1 MSAGINLEVKSPRMD
16 NGLKYMVVDDNEL
29 DQLAILSQAAKYPA
43 LKHTGTFSNT
53 MDALSALGSIE
64 PELVFLDVDMPGGTG
79 IELLRAMRDKIPIAV
94 FVTSHGEFALEG
106 FELEAFDYILKPLTE
121 KRFQQTMARI
131 TEFRQMKQD
140 ANAYSVQYEQ
150 EAITIKE
157 GHNQV
162 RIPVNEIVY
171 LEAMDSYTKLVLQ
184 DKKYMTLASLSN
196 MLEQLPADKFGRI
209 HRSYAV
215 AIDKVQELKSGEL
228 ICGGHELP
236 VGKTYKPV
244 VSKWKL

>member
-1 MSAGINLEVKSPRMD
+1 MD
-16 NGLKYMVVDDNEL
+16 NALRYMVVDDNEL
-29 DQLAILSQAAKYPA
+29 DQLAILAQAAKYPY
-43 LKHTGTFSNT
+43 LTHTGTFSNT
-53 MDALSALGSIE
+53 MDALSALNSIQ

-79 IELLRAMRDKIPIAV
+79 IELLRSVRDKIPIAV

-121 KRFQQTMARI
+121 KRFQQTMARV
-131 TEFRQMKQD
+131 TEYRQMKLD
-140 ANAYSVQYEQ
+140 ANAYAVQYEK
-150 EAITIKE
+150 EAVTIKE

-162 RIPVNEIVY
+162 RIPISDIIY
-171 LEAMDSYTKLVLQ
+171 LEAMDSYTKVVLR

-196 MLEQLPADKFGRI
+196 MLEQLPEEKFGRI

-215 AIDKVQELKSGEL
+215 AKDKIEELKSGEL

-236 VGKTYKPV
+236 VGKTYKPI